1 MDFQLQVWTLY
12 RSNTLTEA
20 VDPCIRDE
28 ISAKEASNVL
38 QIGQL
43 CTQATVPLRPSMAQV
58 VQMLTDEDCEIPTP
72 NQPPFLNASVL
83 EAGSS
88 TRSCSTDSFISNALR
103 KIQVSGTSS
112 EYSRTRSS
120 DEEARTQ

>member
-38 QIGQL
+38 QIGLL
-43 CTQATVPLRPSMAQV
+43 CTQASVPLRPSMAQV
-58 VQMLTDEDCEIPTP
+58 VQMLTDKDCEIPTP

-83 EAGSS
+83 EPGSS
-88 TRSCSTDSFISNALR
+88 SRSYSTDSFILNAMR
-103 KIQVSGTSS
+103 KIKGSGTSS
-112 EYSRTRSS
+112 ESSRTRSP
-120 DEEARTQ
+120 DEASRTQ